1 MATMTTVEPA
11 GALLNGHD
19 AADPAPQ
26 LPYLIDATTLAAH
39 LGVTVRT
46 IRRKVADGEIPY
58 IRLGSII
65 RFDLAEITAWIDA
78 ARVAPDIIR
87 CAACQNGTLP

>member
-1 MATMTTVEPA
+1 MTTVEPV
-11 GALLNGHD
+11 GALLNGHGV
-19 AADPAPQ
+19 ADPAPQ
-26 LPYLIDATTLAAH
+26 LPHMIDATTLATH

-58 IRLGSII
+58 IRLGGII

-78 ARVAPDIIR
+78 ARVGRDTSR
-87 CAACQNGTLP
+87 CAACQNRTRP